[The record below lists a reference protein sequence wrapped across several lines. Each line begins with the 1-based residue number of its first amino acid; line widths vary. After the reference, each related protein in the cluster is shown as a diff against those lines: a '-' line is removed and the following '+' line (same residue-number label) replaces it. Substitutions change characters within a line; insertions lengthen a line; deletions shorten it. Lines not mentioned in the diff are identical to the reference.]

1 MVSLGNSFGDNPTKI
16 RIMKKLFVILLV
28 GGLLSGC
35 YKEPQSTETIGNGF
49 KVEFL
54 FEKDG
59 IKVYRFMDG
68 GVHYFTSKGETMTTQ
83 GSGRSTYEENI
94 Q

>member
-1 MVSLGNSFGDNPTKI
+1 M
-16 RIMKKLFVILLV
+16 V

-35 YKEPQSTETIGNGF
+35 IKESQSSETLGKGF

-59 IKVYRFMDG
+59 IKVYRFTDG
-68 GVHYFTSKGETMTTQ
+68 GNSHYFTSRGETMTPQ
-83 GSGRSTYEENI
+83 SSGKTTYEENI

>member
-1 MVSLGNSFGDNPTKI
+1 
-16 RIMKKLFVILLV
+16 MKKLFIILMV

-35 YKEPQSTETIGNGF
+35 YRESQSSETLGKDI

-59 IKVYRFMDG
+59 IKVYRFNDG
-68 GVHYFTSKGETMTTQ
+68 NYHYFTSRGETMT
-83 GSGRSTYEENI
+83 SRSVGKTTYEENI

>member
-1 MVSLGNSFGDNPTKI
+1 M
-16 RIMKKLFVILLV
+16 V

-35 YKEPQSTETIGNGF
+35 NKDPQSTETLGKGF

-68 GVHYFTSKGETMTTQ
+68 NYHYFTSRGETMTTQ
-83 GSGRSTYEENI
+83 YSGKTTSEENI
-94 Q
+94 P

>member
-1 MVSLGNSFGDNPTKI
+1 M
-16 RIMKKLFVILLV
+16 V

-35 YKEPQSTETIGNGF
+35 YRESQSSETLGKNI

-59 IKVYRFMDG
+59 IKVY
-68 GVHYFTSKGETMTTQ
+68 
-83 GSGRSTYEENI
+83 
-94 Q
+94 